1 MWAIILQIAYLL
13 HNVIESIYIYFLNFG
28 LVWWLDKKIEESN
41 GYFLD
46 VYPKDCVEATDH
58 GGLVDVEL
66 ENIIFNFRTYFT

>member
-46 VYPKDCVEATDH
+46 VA
-58 GGLVDVEL
+58 L
-66 ENIIFNFRTYFT
+66 